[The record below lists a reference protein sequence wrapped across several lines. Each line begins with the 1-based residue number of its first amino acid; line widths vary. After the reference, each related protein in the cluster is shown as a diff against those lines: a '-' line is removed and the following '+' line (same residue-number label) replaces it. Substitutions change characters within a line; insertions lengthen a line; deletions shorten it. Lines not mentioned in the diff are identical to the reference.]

1 MPISLNNVCTP
12 FAAVD
17 TFLHKLFGF
26 DRKTMQV
33 RTEILAGLTTFL
45 TMSYILAVNPSVMSS
60 TGMDRGAL
68 FTTTAVVSII
78 ATLVMAVYAKMPFA
92 LAPGMGLNAVFAY
105 TICLGMGYSWR
116 FALSA
121 VFIEG
126 LLFIILTVTNLREA
140 IVNSLPPSLRC
151 AIGGG
156 IGLYLAFIG
165 LQNGGVIVSREATLV
180 MLGNITSGPGLLSLL
195 GIVLTGLL
203 LLWKVPGA
211 LLLGLLGTAL
221 AGVPLGITRFSG
233 ILSGPPSIAPIF
245 CQMET
250 ELPLIFSL
258 DMAVVVFTLLFID
271 LFDTLGMIMS
281 LAPQA
286 GLLLPD
292 GRIRGI
298 NRALMADAIG
308 TTVGAVFG
316 SSTVTSY
323 LESASGIAA
332 GGRSGLTALT
342 AAVGFMFALFFAPLF
357 LAIPGAA
364 TCPALVIV
372 GLYALRSIKGID
384 LQDDAE
390 AIPAFLCMAFIPL
403 AYSISDGIQ
412 LGLISYVLLNLL
424 RGNTGKLKPGMYVLT
439 LVFVLRYIF
448 VPG

>member
-1 MPISLNNVCTP
+1 M
-12 FAAVD
+12 
-17 TFLHKLFGF
+17 
-26 DRKTMQV
+26 
-33 RTEILAGLTTFL
+33 
-45 TMSYILAVNPSVMSS
+45 
-60 TGMDRGAL
+60 
-68 FTTTAVVSII
+68 
-78 ATLVMAVYAKMPFA
+78 
-92 LAPGMGLNAVFAY
+92 
-105 TICLGMGYSWR
+105 
-116 FALSA
+116 
-121 VFIEG
+121 
-126 LLFIILTVTNLREA
+126 
-140 IVNSLPPSLRC
+140 
-151 AIGGG
+151 
-156 IGLYLAFIG
+156 
-165 LQNGGVIVSREATLV
+165 SREATLV

-195 GIVLTGLL
+195 GIALTGLL

-308 TTVGAVFG
+308 TTVGVVFG

-342 AAVGFMFALFFAPLF
+342 AAAGFMFVLFFASLF
-357 LAIPGAA
+357 LVIPGAA
-364 TCPALVIV
+364 T
-372 GLYALRSIKGID
+372 Y
-384 LQDDAE
+384 
-390 AIPAFLCMAFIPL
+390 
-403 AYSISDGIQ
+403 
-412 LGLISYVLLNLL
+412 
-424 RGNTGKLKPGMYVLT
+424 
-439 LVFVLRYIF
+439 
-448 VPG
+448 